1 MRNSLR
7 ESIEK
12 IECKLKEKLP
22 ESFKNTFI
30 EGYID
35 KVEMQFNYMAAL
47 VNVFNGFEN
56 NLSTSLSIQ
65 LNEMNIQ
72 LLKAACENMG
82 MPNLIK
88 NVVRIE
94 RITGQRFTIVIK
106 GIVDIPD
113 NILRRLEELL
123 QEEVVLTK
131 ENKTLAV

>member
-1 MRNSLR
+1 
-7 ESIEK
+7 
-12 IECKLKEKLP
+12 
-22 ESFKNTFI
+22 
-30 EGYID
+30 
-35 KVEMQFNYMAAL
+35 
-47 VNVFNGFEN
+47 
-56 NLSTSLSIQ
+56 
-65 LNEMNIQ
+65 MNIQ

-106 GIVDIPD
+106 GVVEIPD
-113 NILRRLEELL
+113 KYLGRLEELL

>member
-12 IECKLKEKLP
+12 IECKLKEILP